1 MKPNY
6 ALLTALLLAP
16 PAALRGAP
24 APSAAGQPNVLLIV
38 CDDLNDYVGHLGGH
52 PQARTP
58 HMDALAQSGVSFR
71 RAYCQDP
78 ICAPSRASLFTG
90 VYPFRSGDFTFKPW
104 FEFPVFQN
112 SRTLMEH
119 FRANGYHVVGSGK
132 LMHHHRASDWDEF
145 PHKADYGPFAYDGR
159 AQVGHPSVPEPFR
172 SIGPVDG
179 SFAPLEDVP
188 FGGRDGKG
196 WIYGAW
202 SKTVQPLRYV
212 SDHDRDPTPDERN
225 ARWAADRIGQ
235 FARENDGKPFFLAVG
250 FIRPHTPMYAP
261 KRYFDLFPLT
271 SLQLPAIQPD
281 DKADT
286 HYRELF
292 TDEIKGIHYYRTLGQ
307 SYPTIE
313 DGLKAFLQAYLAC
326 VAAVDDCVGTVVE
339 AIDGSPFK
347 DNTII
352 IMTADNGW
360 NMGQKEYL
368 FKNSPWEESCRVP
381 LIVRAPG
388 VANAGGMA
396 EHPVGL
402 IDIYPTLVDLCGL
415 KGDTIKSPGGLPLDG
430 HSLRPFLA
438 DPKAMKWGGPDG
450 VPSTVFAGECAK
462 KKLAPGEETNPA
474 KQHWSLRTLRWRYV
488 RYNDGQ
494 EELYDHDA
502 DPHEWT
508 NLADKL
514 ESAATLDSFRADL
527 TAWMQRSATPQAAGQ
542 PDVPRRSETKTDA
555 EAWKD
560 TFFKKHPAADVD
572 HDGILSWPEYKAY
585 KARLDAAKTKKPSPQ

>member
-1 MKPNY
+1 MKHKV
-6 ALLTALLLAP
+6 ALFAALLLAP
-16 PAALRGAP
+16 LAGLHGALVP
-24 APSAAGQPNVLLIV
+24 SAPSKPNVLLIV

-52 PQARTP
+52 AQARTP
-58 HMDALAQSGVSFR
+58 HMDALARSGVSFR

-90 VYPFRSGDFTFKPW
+90 IYPFRSGDFTFKPW

-145 PHKADYGPFAYDGR
+145 PYKADYGPFAYDGK

-188 FGGRDGKG
+188 FGGKDGKG

-212 SDHDRDPTPDERN
+212 SDDNRDPTPDERN
-225 ARWAADRIGQ
+225 AKWAADRIGQ
-235 FARENDGKPFFLAVG
+235 FAREKDGKPFLLAVG

-261 KRYFDLFPLT
+261 KRYFDLFPLK
-271 SLQLPAIQPD
+271 SLQLPVNKPD
-281 DKADT
+281 DQADT
-286 HYRELF
+286 HYRDLF

-339 AIDGSPFK
+339 AIDKSPFK

-388 VANAGGMA
+388 VTKSGGMA
-396 EHPVGL
+396 EQPVGL

-415 KGDTIKSPGGLPLDG
+415 KGDTVKNSGGRPLDG

-438 DPKAMKWGGPDG
+438 EPKAMKWDGPEG
-450 VPSTVFAGECAK
+450 VPSTVFAGEHAK
-462 KKLAPGEETNPA
+462 TKLAPGDETNPS

-508 NLADKL
+508 NLADKP
-514 ESAATLDSFRADL
+514 ESAATLEAFRAERA
-527 TAWMQRSATPQAAGQ
+527 AWLQRTGDTQTEGKS
-542 PDVPRRSETKTDA
+542 DA

-560 TFFKKHPAADVD
+560 AFFKQHPEADAN
-572 HDGILSWPEYKAY
+572 HDGVLSWPEYKAY
-585 KARLDAAKTKKPSPQ
+585 KAKLDAEKAKKAPPQ